1 MKNHLTHPT
10 VSPNFGRRRF
20 FLGRNFSA
28 GKWDEEKM
36 FFSSSC
42 SSRKKN
48 QRITEWSEEE
58 RKDCQQFKAIKTNET
73 RVMRSLLLSAHP
85 DKKNRCQERAPSATL
100 TGLN

>member
-1 MKNHLTHPT
+1 MKNHLSHPT

-42 SSRKKN
+42 SSRKK
-48 QRITEWSEEE
+48 
-58 RKDCQQFKAIKTNET
+58 IKESLNGAKKKEKTASSSKPLKRT
-73 RVMRSLLLSAHP
+73 RRV
-85 DKKNRCQERAPSATL
+85 
-100 TGLN
+100 